1 MLYNSNIEAMTSG
14 AEGGISMKLNKL
26 MVELGKLQMEIML
39 EKHLSSREADKKMA
53 RRNEILNLVEKKKL
67 DTKWLFGEYSGM
79 QVRKRNMRIF
89 LGEDRGG
96 QQKRDYIRKVEK
108 MMGYFV
114 FAITKYEGRTGYE
127 AREEELRIC
136 YAINELFIAWRYAVK
151 DQG

>member
-1 MLYNSNIEAMTSG
+1 
-14 AEGGISMKLNKL
+14 MKLNKL

-53 RRNEILNLVEKKKL
+53 RRNEILNLVAKNKL
-67 DTKWLFGEYSGM
+67 DTTWLFEEYSGM
-79 QVRKRNMRIF
+79 QLRKRNMRIF

-136 YAINELFIAWRYAVK
+136 YAINELFIAWRYATK

>member
-1 MLYNSNIEAMTSG
+1 
-14 AEGGISMKLNKL
+14 MKLNKL

-39 EKHLSSREADKKMA
+39 EKHLSSREDDKKMA
-53 RRNEILNLVEKKKL
+53 RRNEILNLVVEKKL
-67 DTKWLFGEYSGM
+67 DTKWLFEEYSGM

-96 QQKRDYIRKVEK
+96 QQKRDYVRKLEK